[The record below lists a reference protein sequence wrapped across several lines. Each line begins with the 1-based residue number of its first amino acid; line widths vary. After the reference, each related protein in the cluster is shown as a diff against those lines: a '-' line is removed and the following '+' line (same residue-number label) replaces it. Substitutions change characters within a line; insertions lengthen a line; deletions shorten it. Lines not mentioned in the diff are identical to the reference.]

1 MPNDK
6 SCCVKLSVIVPC
18 YNAAETIAVQLEA
31 LANQQWPE
39 SSEVIVANNGST
51 DESMAIVERYRH
63 RLPNLRIV
71 DASARRGAAY
81 ASNIGA
87 EAAKGE
93 AIAFCDADDE
103 VAPGWVAAIGAALS
117 KHDFVASRFE
127 TEKLNAP
134 MFCRKHI
141 QEERLMVASYPP
153 YLPHAGGCGLGVKRS
168 LHQKIGG
175 FDESLFYLYE
185 TDFCFRLQLAQ
196 ARLHFVPEA
205 VVHIRYR
212 NSWLGMYRQSRGYS
226 EYRLLLIKKHLALG
240 APQPSWKRLLVSWSY
255 SWKELTRY
263 LLQIRRKSDVTKFVW
278 QLGWCVGRVK
288 GCIKHKVVA

>member
-1 MPNDK
+1 MPNDTGY
-6 SCCVKLSVIVPC
+6 CVKLSVIVPC
-18 YNAAETIAVQLEA
+18 YNAAETISVQLEA
-31 LANQQWPE
+31 LANQQW
-39 SSEVIVANNGST
+39 SEPWEIIIANNGST
-51 DESMAIVERYRH
+51 DDSMAIVERYRQ
-63 RLPNLRIV
+63 RLPNLRII

-81 ASNIGA
+81 ASNVGA

-103 VAPGWVAAIGAALS
+103 AAPGWVAAIGAALS
-117 KHDFVASRFE
+117 KYDFVASRFE

-134 MFCRKHI
+134 MFSRKHI
-141 QEERLMVASYPP
+141 QEERLMIASYPP
-153 YLPHAGGCGLGVKRS
+153 YLPHAGGCGLGVKRL

-175 FDESLFYLYE
+175 FDESLLYLYE

-196 ARLHFVPEA
+196 VRLYFVPEA

-226 EYRLLLIKKHLALG
+226 EYKLPLIKKHLALG
-240 APQPSWKRLLVSWSY
+240 AAKLSWMQLLRSWLY
-255 SWKELTRY
+255 AWKELTKY
-263 LLQIRRKSDVTKFVW
+263 LFQIRRKSDVTKFVW

-288 GCIKHKVVA
+288 GCIKHRVLA